1 MSIDFHGGSDAGMT
15 DGFGEGSKIEVG
27 IVFVLDVVVGHI
39 GMAKAVNSYI
49 MSQTDL
55 FADLPVTLAG
65 TAADTTAERE
75 VGRTADVLVFPA
87 DCIVFLF
94 DDTLGRLLL

>member
-1 MSIDFHGGSDAGMT
+1 MT
-15 DGFGEGSKIEVG
+15 DGFGEGSQIKVG
-27 IVFVLDVVVGHI
+27 IIFVLDVVVGHI
-39 GMAKAVNSYI
+39 GMAKAMDGDIVGQAN
-49 MSQTDL
+49 L

-65 TAADTTAERE
+65 TAAGTTAERE